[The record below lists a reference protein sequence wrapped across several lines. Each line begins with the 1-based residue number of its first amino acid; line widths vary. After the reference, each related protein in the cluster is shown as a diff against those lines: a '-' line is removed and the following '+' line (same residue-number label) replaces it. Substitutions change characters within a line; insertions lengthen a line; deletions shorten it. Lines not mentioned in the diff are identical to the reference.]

1 MPFVCYKRVFPRTSA
16 RVGVRVAPNK
26 PNRHD
31 TNMKQ
36 PLSAGLVAALL
47 LLVSGSA
54 FAGVVDKVL
63 VFSTPGVDR
72 YADGS
77 PVLDGEC
84 YALVWSPAD
93 RVVLAAPLAQG
104 GRCPECLF
112 QVPAEEAAPLEGGTW
127 SVCLVDTRTAAG
139 VPAGAANG
147 VPRRVNRWA
156 AVKGGVKVSDASG
169 LLAAPAAANAPT
181 RGADAGVRASALSS
195 VPEGTP
201 APTIVDM
208 AVEDGVA
215 AFAVADTVSF
225 LTYTVE
231 SSETLGDFSKDKY
244 ADKVDGNATAE
255 ITLAT
260 DAPGETRFF
269 RITRAE

>member
-1 MPFVCYKRVFPRTSA
+1 
-16 RVGVRVAPNK
+16 
-26 PNRHD
+26 
-31 TNMKQ
+31 MKTQ
-36 PLSAGLVAALL
+36 QYFSAGLTAVAALL
-47 LLVSGSA
+47 LLSSVPA

-72 YADGS
+72 YADGA

-84 YALVWSPAD
+84 YALVWSPAGQAFAGFNADGTAASPAD

-156 AVKGGVKVSDASG
+156 AVKGGVRVSDASG

-181 RGADAGVRASALSS
+181 RGGDAGVRASALSS

-201 APTIVDM
+201 QPTIVDM
-208 AVEDGVA
+208 AVADGVA

-231 SSETLGDFSKDKY
+231 SSETLGDFSRDKY
-244 ADKVDGNATAE
+244 ADKVDGDASAE

-260 DAPGETRFF
+260 DATTETRFF